1 MNLIICRNYIY
12 LRLYKNID
20 NKRKYWSILLF
31 NEKRI
36 RIKRFRNFEN
46 ISDKEY
52 DFIQIKYSYV
62 YRISSKTF
70 YKGSRIESI
79 EDAKK

>member
-1 MNLIICRNYIY
+1 M
-12 LRLYKNID
+12 
-20 NKRKYWSILLF
+20 
-31 NEKRI
+31 
-36 RIKRFRNFEN
+36 KRFRNFEN

-52 DFIQIKYSYV
+52 DFIQIEFSCV
-62 YRISSKTF
+62 YKISSKTF